1 MKILIHNLIFFFLVV
16 FCFCQVKDPET
27 GELVNLKYDKKS
39 GSYYLFGLDKME
51 LLDNNRFQGK
61 FMGASDS
68 LVFFKTELDGG
79 KILEQ
84 EIASIKSLVLEP
96 GSQHVINN
104 NIFNKSYITIQKPKR
119 IVKESKIKQILSFIN
134 IFKFIKIIY

>member
-1 MKILIHNLIFFFLVV
+1 MKILMHFFIFFFLVILS
-16 FCFCQVKDPET
+16 FGQVKDPET

-51 LLDNNRFQGK
+51 LVDNKVFKGK
-61 FMGASDS
+61 FIGASDS

-84 EIASIKSLVLEP
+84 EIASIKNLILES
-96 GSQHVINN
+96 GSHVIDNN
-104 NIFNKSYITIQKPKR
+104 AFNKNYITIQKPKL
-119 IVKESKIKQILSFIN
+119 IVKESKIKKILSFIN

>member
-1 MKILIHNLIFFFLVV
+1 MHYFIFFFLVILS
-16 FCFCQVKDPET
+16 FGQVKDPET

-51 LLDNNRFQGK
+51 LLDDKVFKGK

-68 LVFFKTELDGG
+68 FVFFKTELDGG

-84 EIASIKSLVLEP
+84 EIASIKNLVLES
-96 GSQHVINN
+96 GSDVIDN
-104 NIFNKSYITIQKPKR
+104 NIFNKNYITIQKPKQ
-119 IVKESKIKQILSFIN
+119 IVKKSKIKQILSYIN

>member
-1 MKILIHNLIFFFLVV
+1 MHYFIFFFLVILS
-16 FCFCQVKDPET
+16 FGQVKDPET

-51 LLDNNRFQGK
+51 LVDNNVFKGK
-61 FMGASDS
+61 FIGASDS

-84 EIASIKSLVLEP
+84 NLSSIKNLVLKS
-96 GSQHVINN
+96 GSNVIKNN
-104 NIFNKSYITIQKPKR
+104 VFNKKYITIEKPNT
-119 IVKESKIKQILSFIN
+119 IVKESKINRILSVIN

>member
-1 MKILIHNLIFFFLVV
+1 MHYFIFFFLVILS
-16 FCFCQVKDPET
+16 FGQVKDPET

-39 GSYYLFGLDKME
+39 RSYYLFGLDKME
-51 LLDNNRFQGK
+51 LIDNNLFQGK

-68 LVFFKTELDGG
+68 LVFFKIELDGG
-79 KILEQ
+79 KVLEQ
-84 EIASIKSLVLEP
+84 EIASIKNLVLES
-96 GSQHVINN
+96 GSYVIDNN
-104 NIFNKSYITIQKPKR
+104 VFKKKYITIEKKPKI

>member
-1 MKILIHNLIFFFLVV
+1 MKILIHYFNFFFLVV
-16 FCFCQVKDPET
+16 FCFGQVKDPET

-51 LLDNNRFQGK
+51 LLDNNLFQGK
-61 FMGASDS
+61 FIGASDS

-84 EIASIKSLVLEP
+84 EIASIKNLVLES
-96 GSQHVINN
+96 GSDVIDN
-104 NIFNKSYITIQKPKR
+104 NIFNKNYITIQKPKR

>member
-1 MKILIHNLIFFFLVV
+1 MKILINYFNFFFLVV
-16 FCFCQVKDPET
+16 FCFGQVIDPET

-51 LLDNNRFQGK
+51 LLDDKVFKGK

-68 LVFFKTELDGG
+68 FVFFKTELDGG

-84 EIASIKSLVLEP
+84 EIALIKNLVLES
-96 GSQHVINN
+96 GSDVIDN
-104 NIFNKSYITIQKPKR
+104 NIFNKNYITIQKPKQ
-119 IVKESKIKQILSFIN
+119 IVKKSKIKQILSYIN

>member
-1 MKILIHNLIFFFLVV
+1 MKILIHYCIFFFLVV
-16 FCFCQVKDPET
+16 IPFTQVKDPET

-39 GSYYLFGLDKME
+39 GSYYLFGFDKME
-51 LLDNNRFQGK
+51 LLDNNVFQGK

-84 EIASIKSLVLEP
+84 EIVSIKNLVLES
-96 GSQHVINN
+96 GSHVIDN
-104 NIFNKSYITIQKPKR
+104 NIFNKNYITIKKPNV
-119 IVKESKIKQILSFIN
+119 ILKESKIKQILSFIN

>member
-1 MKILIHNLIFFFLVV
+1 MKILMHYFIFFFLVILS
-16 FCFCQVKDPET
+16 FGQVKDPET

-51 LLDNNRFQGK
+51 LLDNNLFQGK

-84 EIASIKSLVLEP
+84 EIESIKNLILES
-96 GSQHVINN
+96 GSHVINN
-104 NIFNKSYITIQKPKR
+104 NIFNKNYITIKKPKI

>member
-1 MKILIHNLIFFFLVV
+1 MKILMYYFNFFFLFV
-16 FCFCQVKDPET
+16 FCFGQVKDPET

-51 LLDNNRFQGK
+51 LLDNNLFQGQ

-68 LVFFKTELDGG
+68 LVLFKTELDGG

-84 EIASIKSLVLEP
+84 EIESIKNLVLES
-96 GSQHVINN
+96 GSHVINN
-104 NIFNKSYITIQKPKR
+104 NIFNKNYITIKKPKI

>member
-1 MKILIHNLIFFFLVV
+1 MKILIHYCIFFFLVV
-16 FCFCQVKDPET
+16 IPFSQVKDPET
-27 GELVNLKYDKKS
+27 GELVNLKYDKKT
-39 GSYYLFGLDKME
+39 GSYYLFGFDKME
-51 LLDNNRFQGK
+51 LLDNNVLQGK

-84 EIASIKSLVLEP
+84 EIVSINNLVLES
-96 GSQHVINN
+96 GSNVIKN
-104 NIFNKSYITIQKPKR
+104 NIFNKNYISIEKPNL

>member
-1 MKILIHNLIFFFLVV
+1 MKILMHFFIFFFLVTLS
-16 FCFCQVKDPET
+16 FGQVKDPET

-51 LLDNNRFQGK
+51 LLDNKFFQGK

-68 LVFFKTELDGG
+68 LVLFKTELDGG

-84 EIASIKSLVLEP
+84 EIASIKNLVLES
-96 GSQHVINN
+96 GSHVIDN
-104 NIFNKSYITIQKPKR
+104 NIFNKNYITIQKPKR

>member
-1 MKILIHNLIFFFLVV
+1 MKILMLYFIFFFLVILS
-16 FCFCQVKDPET
+16 FGQVKDPET

-51 LLDNNRFQGK
+51 LLDNNLFQGK

-84 EIASIKSLVLEP
+84 EIESIKNLILES
-96 GSQHVINN
+96 GSHVINN
-104 NIFNKSYITIQKPKR
+104 NIFNKNYITIQKPKR

>member
-1 MKILIHNLIFFFLVV
+1 M
-16 FCFCQVKDPET
+16 
-27 GELVNLKYDKKS
+27 
-39 GSYYLFGLDKME
+39 FGLDKME
-51 LLDNNRFQGK
+51 LLDNNLFQGK

-84 EIASIKSLVLEP
+84 EIASIKNLVLES
-96 GSQHVINN
+96 GSHVIDNN
-104 NIFNKSYITIQKPKR
+104 VFNKKYITIEKPKI